1 MPIGITKRREQTVSN
16 YSREAAF
23 YDAEASRYSIDRRID
38 PAMAYV
44 NAVASMADH
53 CVSKARA
60 LVPNVSEGA
69 SLIAALYAADPS
81 DVLAVCAAY
90 GATIDELTA
99 ATYVDLYDGDREA
112 FRTYDEQLTRLDP
125 ERFDPSWNRPR
136 VHTDKG
142 LTVKGRRDGYV
153 IDGEG
158 TRLYYAEALERA
170 DLWSILAGG
179 EHLDLIGTD
188 TFSWSQMVTH
198 KPIRE
203 GSFVMRAEGAGSS
216 TTGETR
222 KKRTNVPR
230 SVSYSHPR
238 FANVVALPGWTSWRV
253 LKEYRTSIRV
263 RAIDENGD
271 RVSRELPQ
279 RVAGL
284 NHRGEP
290 IMRDVPTVAVM
301 ASIRVIG
308 HRVIVRPKPK
318 RTAVKP
324 RTKRVAPI
332 DVENVE
338 AITAAMVAPIT
349 AAIVAKEAAR
359 VAYRTADGIVVRI
372 NVDPKRANVA
382 VDIRNADGA
391 KVGRTTVRSA
401 AAAVAAVRNRTR

>member
-1 MPIGITKRREQTVSN
+1 MNTNR
-16 YSREAAF
+16 SREAAL

-38 PAMAYV
+38 PVSAYV
-44 NAVASMADH
+44 VAIASMAEH

-60 LVPNVSEGA
+60 IVPNVSEGA
-69 SLIAALYAADPS
+69 SMIAALYAADPS

-90 GATIDELTA
+90 GADIDALTA
-99 ATYVDLYDGDREA
+99 ATYVDLYDNDREA
-112 FRTYDEQLTRLDP
+112 FRTYDDQLTRLDP

-153 IDGEG
+153 IDNEG

-170 DLWSILAGG
+170 DLWALLAGG
-179 EHLDLIGTD
+179 EHLELIGTD
-188 TFSWSQMVTH
+188 TFSWSQIVTH

-203 GSFVMRAEGAGSS
+203 GSFVMRAEGAGASL
-216 TTGETR
+216 TGANR

-238 FANVVALPGWTSWRV
+238 FANVVALPGWSAWRV

-271 RVSRELPQ
+271 PVSRVLPQ
-279 RVAGL
+279 RVAGI

-290 IMRDVPTVAVM
+290 IYRDVPTVAVM
-301 ASIRVIG
+301 GSIRVIG

-318 RTAVKP
+318 RTNVKP

-332 DVENVE
+332 DVADID
-338 AITAAMVAPIT
+338 AITAAIVEPIT
-349 AAIVAKEAAR
+349 AAIVAKESAR
-359 VAYRTADGIVVRI
+359 VAYRTAAGIVVRI

-382 VDIRNADGA
+382 VDIRNADGV
-391 KVGRTTVRSA
+391 KIGRTTVRSA